1 MTGALQRLVERV
13 SLPVIGVFLLTTY
26 AVAVLVNTD
35 VEIANVAAALS
46 AGLVAIIVLAVATGI
61 EFRDEHPYPFAAVLW
76 RLSPLVLAAG
86 LALFVVVALPDNAPK
101 LPPPLRRSGG
111 GGGQQTTPPP
121 SAPQQKSD
129 LDPGEILQYTVMVLV
144 SLAIVAAV
152 GWAVWR
158 RLKLR
163 RARAAALQPG
173 ARGQAVEGS
182 DLDEHEL
189 EQARAVREALERS
202 RSALLTEDDPRLA
215 VIRAY
220 LAFESHVGAQGM
232 MRKPAE
238 TQREYIARVL
248 AQGQLAAPDR
258 APQLVELFNTAR
270 FSTQPV
276 TAADAMAAQN
286 HIDALVGD

>member
-1 MTGALQRLVERV
+1 MTGALQRLVGRV
-13 SLPVIGVFLLTTY
+13 SLPVIGVFVLTTY

-35 VEIANVAAALS
+35 VEIANVAAAFS

-86 LALFVVVALPDNAPK
+86 LALFVVLALPDNAPN
-101 LPPPLRRSGG
+101 PPPPVQRSGG
-111 GGGQQTTPPP
+111 GGQRTTPPP
-121 SAPQQKSD
+121 TVPKQKSD
-129 LDPGEILQYTVMVLV
+129 LDPGEILQYTAMVLTGLV
-144 SLAIVAAV
+144 ILAVV
-152 GWAVWR
+152 GWVLWR

-163 RARAAALQPG
+163 RARAAAMQAG
-173 ARGQAVEGS
+173 ARGHTVEGS

-189 EQARAVREALERS
+189 VQARAVREALERS

-220 LAFESHVGAQGM
+220 LAFEGHVGAQGM
-232 MRKPAE
+232 TRKPAE

-248 AQGQLAAPDR
+248 SQGQLAAPDR

-276 TAADAMAAQN
+276 TAADAVAAQD

>member
-1 MTGALQRLVERV
+1 MTGALQQLVGRV
-13 SLPVIGVFLLTTY
+13 SLPVVGVFVLTTY
-26 AVAVLVNTD
+26 AVAVLVDPD
-35 VEIANVAAALS
+35 VEIANAAAVFS
-46 AGLVAIIVLAVATGI
+46 AGLVAVILLAVATGI
-61 EFRDEHPYPFAAVLW
+61 EFRDEHPYPVAAVLW
-76 RLSPLVLAAG
+76 RLSPLVFVTG
-86 LALFVVVALPDNAPK
+86 LALFVVLALPENAPN
-101 LPPPLRRSGG
+101 PPPPARRSG

-121 SAPQQKSD
+121 TAPQQKSD
-129 LDPGEILQYTVMVLV
+129 LDPGGVLEHTVMVLA
-144 SLAIVAAV
+144 SLALVALI
-152 GWAVWR
+152 GWLVWR
-158 RLKLR
+158 QLKLR
-163 RARAAALQPG
+163 RARVAALQAG
-173 ARGQAVEGS
+173 ARGHAVEGS

-220 LAFESHVGAQGM
+220 LAFEGHVGAQGM
-232 MRKPAE
+232 TREPAE

-248 AQGQLAAPDR
+248 SQGQLAAPDR

-276 TAADAMAAQN
+276 TAADAMAAQG

>member
-1 MTGALQRLVERV
+1 MTGALQRLVGRL
-13 SLPVIGVFLLTTY
+13 SLPVIGVFVLTTY
-26 AVAVLVNTD
+26 AVAVLVDPD
-35 VEIANVAAALS
+35 VGIANVAAAFS

-61 EFRDEHPYPFAAVLW
+61 EFRDEHPYPFAEVLW

-86 LALFVVVALPDNAPK
+86 LALFVVLALPDNAPN
-101 LPPPLRRSGG
+101 PPPPVRRSG

-121 SAPQQKSD
+121 TVPKQKSD
-129 LDPGEILQYTVMVLV
+129 LDPGEIIQYTVMVLAG
-144 SLAIVAAV
+144 LAILAVV
-152 GWAVWR
+152 GWVVWR

-163 RARAAALQPG
+163 RARAAAMQPG

-276 TAADAMAAQN
+276 TAADAMAAQD